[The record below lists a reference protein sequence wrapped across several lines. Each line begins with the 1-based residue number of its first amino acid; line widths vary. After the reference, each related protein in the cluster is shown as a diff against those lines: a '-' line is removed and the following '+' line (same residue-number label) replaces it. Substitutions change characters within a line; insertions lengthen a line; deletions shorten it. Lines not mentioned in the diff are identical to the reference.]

1 MQIHVLEYLERSSAL
16 YPDKVVYQD
25 EQTALT
31 FSQVKQRA
39 KQIGSFLCSRT
50 EKNQPIVIFSEK
62 SVETPLLYLG
72 ALYSGCFY
80 VPIGTDLPR
89 FRINLILETVQA
101 GIILTDSKNVK
112 LAQSLDFQGQ
122 IYSLEECESE
132 PVREDLLQK
141 RMDQA
146 LDTDPMYVIFTSG
159 STGKPKGVIES
170 HRAVIDY
177 IDAFAQTFHLTQD
190 DRFGNQAPLDY
201 IAAIRDIYLPLKTGA
216 STVFIPKKMFS
227 FPVKLFEYLNEN
239 KVTTICWVAS
249 ALCLCVELHAFSGVA
264 LETVNKVFFTG
275 SVMPCKYLREW
286 QEALPHALYV
296 NHYGPTEIT
305 ASCTYYVVDHP
316 VEPEE
321 VLPIGTPFRNT
332 GILLLKEDGTEAKDG
347 EYGEIC
353 VKGTCLALGYYHNP
367 EKTKESFVNNPLNTI
382 YAEPIYKTGDLGS
395 MNADGLLEFHGRK
408 DFQIKHMGHRIEL
421 GEIEGVVRAMPEIR
435 DCCCLYYQEKE
446 QLWLFYVGENA
457 DNRSVTVYMRERL
470 PGFMIP
476 RNLAMLDAMPV
487 NFNGKLDLEALRAR
501 MRQG

>member
-1 MQIHVLEYLERSSAL
+1 MIRRIVFSEKRTCTVKSAAAAGSPGMYNLFFESKGIAMQIHVLEYLERSSAL

-72 ALYSGCFY
+72 VLYSGCFY

-227 FPVKLFEYLNEN
+227 FPVKLF
-239 KVTTICWVAS
+239 
-249 ALCLCVELHAFSGVA
+249 
-264 LETVNKVFFTG
+264 
-275 SVMPCKYLREW
+275 
-286 QEALPHALYV
+286 
-296 NHYGPTEIT
+296 
-305 ASCTYYVVDHP
+305 
-316 VEPEE
+316 
-321 VLPIGTPFRNT
+321 
-332 GILLLKEDGTEAKDG
+332 
-347 EYGEIC
+347 
-353 VKGTCLALGYYHNP
+353 
-367 EKTKESFVNNPLNTI
+367 
-382 YAEPIYKTGDLGS
+382 
-395 MNADGLLEFHGRK
+395 
-408 DFQIKHMGHRIEL
+408 
-421 GEIEGVVRAMPEIR
+421 
-435 DCCCLYYQEKE
+435 
-446 QLWLFYVGENA
+446 
-457 DNRSVTVYMRERL
+457 
-470 PGFMIP
+470 
-476 RNLAMLDAMPV
+476 
-487 NFNGKLDLEALRAR
+487 
-501 MRQG
+501 

>member
-16 YPDKVVYQD
+16 DPDKIVYQD
-25 EQTALT
+25 EHTALT

-39 KQIGSFLCSRT
+39 KKIGSFLCSRT
-50 EKNQPIVIFSEK
+50 AKNQPIVILSEK

-72 ALYSGCFY
+72 VLYSGCFY
-80 VPIGTDLPR
+80 VPIGTDLPK
-89 FRINLILETVQA
+89 FRMNLILQTVQA
-101 GIILTDSKNVK
+101 DIILTDSKNVK
-112 LAQSLDFQGQ
+112 TAEALGFQGQ

-216 STVFIPKKMFS
+216 STVLIPKKMFS

-239 KVTTICWVAS
+239 RVTTICWVAS
-249 ALCLCVELHAFSGVA
+249 ALCLCVELHAFSGVT

-275 SVMPCKYLREW
+275 SIMPCKYLRVW
-286 QEALPHALYV
+286 QQALPNALYV

-305 ASCTYYVVDHP
+305 ASCTYYVVDHL
-316 VEPEE
+316 VDPEE
-321 VLPIGTPFRNT
+321 VLPIGIPFRNT
-332 GILLLKEDGTEAKDG
+332 GILLLKDDGTEAKNG

-367 EKTKESFVNNPLNTI
+367 EKTRESFVCNPLNTA
-382 YAEPIYKTGDLGS
+382 YAELIYKTGDLGA
-395 MNADGLLEFHGRK
+395 MNAEGLLEFHGRK

-421 GEIEGVVRAMPEIR
+421 GEIEGNVRAMPENR
-435 DCCCLYYQEKE
+435 DCCCLYHKEKE
-446 QLWLFYVGENA
+446 QLWLFFVGEKA
-457 DNRSVTVYMRERL
+457 DNRSITIYMRERL

-476 RNLAMLDAMPV
+476 RNMVKLDAMPT
-487 NFNGKLDLEALRAR
+487 NFNGKLDLEALKAQ